1 MIGGSFLRQ
10 EVHTLEMNANKV
22 IAAIISNFTDQ
33 HSPVTTP
40 TFDVL
45 DRFGKPGEIVVERAN
60 ERTLKLA
67 TEQFQRGAGD
77 FLNVVDAQT
86 ALISSQ
92 SATLDAKLGTEV
104 ALVSLY
110 RSLGGGRQ
118 LLSSPVNDKQ

>member
-1 MIGGSFLRQ
+1 
-10 EVHTLEMNANKV
+10 MNANKV

-77 FLNVVDAQT
+77 FLNWWMHKPH
-86 ALISSQ
+86 SFR
-92 SATLDAKLGTEV
+92 
-104 ALVSLY
+104 VSP
-110 RSLGGGRQ
+110 RPSTP
-118 LLSSPVNDKQ
+118 S